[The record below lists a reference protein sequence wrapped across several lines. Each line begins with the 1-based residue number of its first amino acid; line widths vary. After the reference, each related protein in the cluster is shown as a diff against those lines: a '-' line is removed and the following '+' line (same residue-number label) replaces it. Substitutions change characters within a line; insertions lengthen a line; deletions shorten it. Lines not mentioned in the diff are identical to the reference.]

1 MEYIIYNVK
10 DDGFEDLLWYTES
23 PDEVA
28 KSEAIKRFDD
38 IVRDYPEIYYRL
50 WGIDRSKP
58 IPNKREL
65 LNLRFIS
72 NRLYLGGNGKS
83 NFVSGISANLQSNRH
98 VKFREIYICINIT
111 FQIVNHCSGF
121 SFRCNY
127 SNILLN

>member
-65 LNLRFIS
+65 LKEH
-72 NRLYLGGNGKS
+72 LGYWTCKHGVTHDKQVYCPICLKES
-83 NFVSGISANLQSNRH
+83 VSGN
-98 VKFREIYICINIT
+98 
-111 FQIVNHCSGF
+111 
-121 SFRCNY
+121 
-127 SNILLN
+127 